1 MNPILRSSLSSK
13 ALKSS
18 TLPICRQR
26 SLFAQPWR
34 FYSQSSY
41 GEAEQ
46 KPEGKAE
53 AKTSKPTR
61 DIEHPGPP
69 PPDVSKGKGSSSPS
83 SSTSS
88 SGGGPSF
95 QNQPP
100 SDEETRRNNDGAEVY
115 PHSTN
120 RPSNNARPTISKGQ
134 SPNLDEEGN
143 PRPDVPEEVRQHN
156 AEIENRHD
164 RAYNKLE
171 DDGNVQKVS
180 WKTGK

>member
-26 SLFAQPWR
+26 SVFPQPWR

-41 GEAEQ
+41 GEGEQ

-61 DIEHPGPP
+61 DLEHPGPP
-69 PPDVSKGKGSSSPS
+69 PPDVSKGKGKGSSQSSSPS
-83 SSTSS
+83 T
-88 SGGGPSF
+88 GGPSY

-115 PHSTN
+115 PHTTN

-134 SPNLDEEGN
+134 SPNVDEEGN
-143 PRPDVPEEVRQHN
+143 PRPDVPEEVKRHN
-156 AEIENRHD
+156 EEVENRHD

-171 DDGNVQKVS
+171 DNGKVEKIS

>member
-1 MNPILRSSLSSK
+1 MNPILRSSLRSK
-13 ALKSS
+13 ALKST

-26 SLFAQPWR
+26 SLFPQPWR

-41 GEAEQ
+41 GGGEQ

-61 DIEHPGPP
+61 DMEHPGPP

-83 SSTSS
+83 SSSSS

-115 PHSTN
+115 PHATN

-134 SPNLDEEGN
+134 SPNVDEDGN
-143 PRPDVPEEVRQHN
+143 PRPDVPEEVRRHN
-156 AEIENRHD
+156 DEIENRHD

-171 DDGNVQKVS
+171 DDGKVEKVS
-180 WKTGK
+180 WKTDK

>member
-1 MNPILRSSLSSK
+1 MNPILRSSLTSK
-13 ALKSS
+13 ALKPS

-26 SLFAQPWR
+26 SLFPQPWR

-41 GEAEQ
+41 GGGEQ

-61 DIEHPGPP
+61 DMEHPGPP

-83 SSTSS
+83 PSSSS
-88 SGGGPSF
+88 SGGGPSY

-115 PHSTN
+115 PHATN
-120 RPSNNARPTISKGQ
+120 RPSNNARPTISNGQ
-134 SPNLDEEGN
+134 SPNVDEEGN
-143 PRPDVPEEVRQHN
+143 PRPDVPEDVRRHN
-156 AEIENRHD
+156 DEIENRHD

-171 DDGNVQKVS
+171 DNGKVEKVS

>member
-1 MNPILRSSLSSK
+1 MNPIFRSSLSSK
-13 ALKSS
+13 AIKSS

-26 SLFAQPWR
+26 SVFPQPWR

-46 KPEGKAE
+46 KPEGKTE
-53 AKTSKPTR
+53 AQTSKATR

-83 SSTSS
+83 SG
-88 SGGGPSF
+88 SGSRS

-100 SDEETRRNNDGAEVY
+100 SDEETRRSNDGAEVY
-115 PHSTN
+115 PHVTS
-120 RPSNNARPTISKGQ
+120 RPSNNARPTLNDGR
-134 SPNLDEEGN
+134 SPNVDEEGN
-143 PRPDVPEEVRQHN
+143 PRPDVPEDVKRHN

-164 RAYNKLE
+164 RAYNKME
-171 DDGNVQKVS
+171 DDGKVQKVS
-180 WKTGK
+180 WKNPK